1 MFAVRFQHGSLSRG
15 GRRRNS
21 PPGNA
26 RAEGFTVDT
35 RAYRRT
41 PNERE
46 RPKQDFIRP
55 PEGGFLLASPSVLTR
70 DPPASAPRESAQEF
84 NSRPLPL

>member
-26 RAEGFTVDT
+26 RAESFTPGT
-35 RAYRRT
+35 RAVT
-41 PNERE
+41 APNERA
-46 RPKQDFIRP
+46 RPQQDLIRP
-55 PEGGFLLASPSVLTR
+55 PKSGFFLDGTGSPSPSR
-70 DPPASAPRESAQEF
+70 YPAALALRKL
-84 NSRPLPL
+84 NSQTLLL

>member
-1 MFAVRFQHGSLSRG
+1 MFAVRFQHGFLSRG

-26 RAEGFTVDT
+26 RAESFNFDT
-35 RAYRRT
+35 RAVAAYSA
-41 PNERE
+41 NEHE

-55 PEGGFLLASPSVLTR
+55 P
-70 DPPASAPRESAQEF
+70 
-84 NSRPLPL
+84 

>member
-1 MFAVRFQHGSLSRG
+1 MFAVRFQHGFLSRG

-26 RAEGFTVDT
+26 RAEGFAFDAHAVT
-35 RAYRRT
+35 A

-46 RPKQDFIRP
+46 RPKQDFMRP
-55 PEGGFLLASPSVLTR
+55 LEGGFSWTVFELRQRLT
-70 DPPASAPRESAQEF
+70 
-84 NSRPLPL
+84 